1 MFNRGNVTF
10 CVVAYISSILFLGAS
25 GDMSTQNLTFA
36 GVLVQVRLRLHQQLQ
51 VHPGGEQRDRK
62 ADGPQPGGW
71 LDHDRT
77 SSRLMNFLI
86 VLFCLK
92 YVLSLMILNFESQ
105 DTAANGTASSSS
117 SSSSSLASF
126 LPANWE
132 LLVVGALAIAILFL
146 VILTFSLARHVHRLK
161 ARLRRSAEVS
171 PQLSCFTGF
180 TSVYLSSID
189 FKFGLFLRFSWR
201 TNLHRH
207 PLRRAALPTG
217 ALSTTLACTR
227 YR

>member
-1 MFNRGNVTF
+1 
-10 CVVAYISSILFLGAS
+10 
-25 GDMSTQNLTFA
+25 
-36 GVLVQVRLRLHQQLQ
+36 
-51 VHPGGEQRDRK
+51 
-62 ADGPQPGGW
+62 
-71 LDHDRT
+71 
-77 SSRLMNFLI
+77 
-86 VLFCLK
+86 
-92 YVLSLMILNFESQ
+92 MILNFESQ

-171 PQLSCFTGF
+171 PQLSCTKSAIPVSQV
-180 TSVYLSSID
+180 SVQFIYQVLILNLA
-189 FKFGLFLRFSWR
+189 FFQRFSWR
-201 TNLHRH
+201 TSLHPR

-217 ALSTTLACTR
+217 ALSTTLVCTR
-227 YR
+227 YH